1 MQTETRTEQATNY
14 MDGFDK
20 FAVRPQ
26 LMEFGKKVTMGA
38 RTDLISCSIQVIAN
52 GGETNMHAHGGND
65 AIWLVLQGK
74 ARFYTI
80 GPDGNHDHLAAELDK
95 NEALVIKRETPYWFE
110 SGSDENLVIL
120 RFGAQAQNEPPKRI
134 DYDERQ
140 FTVPGA
146 VGGVE
151 REIKFIDKF
160 FGDD

>member
-1 MQTETRTEQATNY
+1 MQTETRPDQAPNY

-38 RTDLISCSIQVIAN
+38 KTDLISCSIQVIAN